1 MSFEHTKKKKS
12 FRKQHSVLKESKKPH
27 YTDTVLGEEE
37 GLFCKNQTLFTI
49 WALKKLF
56 HPESLEVK
64 EKLAESRCSI
74 TCGLTN
80 VGFLCCC

>member
-12 FRKQHSVLKESKKPH
+12 CRKQHSVLKESKKPH
-27 YTDTVLGEEE
+27 YTNTVLGEEE
-37 GLFCKNQTLFTI
+37 GLFLQKSDFVYYLGPKN
-49 WALKKLF
+49 LF